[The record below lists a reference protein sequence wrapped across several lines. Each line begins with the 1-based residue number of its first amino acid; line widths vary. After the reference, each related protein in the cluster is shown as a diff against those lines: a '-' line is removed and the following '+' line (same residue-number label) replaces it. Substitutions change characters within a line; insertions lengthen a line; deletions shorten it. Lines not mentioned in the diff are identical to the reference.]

1 LRWPAWSFAVYAP
14 EVAAFV
20 SWRISAIRFC
30 SARRLLK
37 SIEEFT
43 EGMPQTDDIAFV
55 AVEKYR

>member
-1 LRWPAWSFAVYAP
+1 MRR
-14 EVAAFV
+14 EVAALL

-30 SARRLLK
+30 SVRRLLK

-43 EGMPQTDDIAFV
+43 EGMPQTDDITFV